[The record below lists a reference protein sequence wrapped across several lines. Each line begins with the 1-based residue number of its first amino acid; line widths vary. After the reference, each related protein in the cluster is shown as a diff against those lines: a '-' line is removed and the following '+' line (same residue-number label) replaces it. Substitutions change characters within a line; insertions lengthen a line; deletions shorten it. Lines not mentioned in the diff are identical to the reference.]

1 MPRRTKLSDGKRD
14 MSNELEIESPCVG
27 VCTMDEA
34 TGYCLGCYRTI
45 EEIQGWW
52 DLDNA
57 AKKSVIEE
65 TTKREKS
72 AFD

>member
-1 MPRRTKLSDGKRD
+1 
-14 MSNELEIESPCVG
+14 MSNELEIESPCIG

>member
-1 MPRRTKLSDGKRD
+1 

-27 VCTMDEA
+27 VCTMDEE

-45 EEIQGWW
+45 EEIKGWW